1 MFSPSQA
8 LAGDLMLHC
17 ERCMQSAANTHE
29 ADTIRQSIVV
39 LMGTLAKHM
48 EKENPKVRERQS
60 CTQAHFLFPLLRR
73 AWVRGWW
80 RIDSHL
86 QLQYSPPS
94 CLYLQVKSVV
104 HLLLSSLDTPSQQVS
119 SWGCGLW
126 SHDMSCDP
134 SSTGAGSH
142 CKLPPSTCQCHQ
154 V

>member
-1 MFSPSQA
+1 MCACVWLFSPSQA

-94 CLYLQVKSVV
+94 CSVFAGEV
-104 HLLLSSLDTPSQQVS
+104 CGALVAVQSGHTLTAGKFLGVWSLVT
-119 SWGCGLW
+119 
-126 SHDMSCDP
+126 
-134 SSTGAGSH
+134 
-142 CKLPPSTCQCHQ
+142 
-154 V
+154 